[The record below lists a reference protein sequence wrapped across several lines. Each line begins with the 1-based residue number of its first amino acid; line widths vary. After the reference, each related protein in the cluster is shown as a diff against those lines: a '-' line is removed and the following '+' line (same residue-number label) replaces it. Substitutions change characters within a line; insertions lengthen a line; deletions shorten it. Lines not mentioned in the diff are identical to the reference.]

1 MSPARAGSFNAN
13 FSPETLE
20 SFKSLCRDQS
30 KQYTKVLERLAE
42 LYLGSQGQILDN
54 LSESPELELNR
65 DTVDLEKLK
74 QSVEQLETMTSIHQ
88 EDFNELVNQMQEL
101 TGRIKKLEARL
112 RFHLSSFYKHSKE
125 IKQLES
131 IKKINFHRTN
141 TQLQKEIYDQN
152 IIHNLILNLNQKN
165 SSKLSKSTAL
175 KLPLST

>member
-54 LSESPELELNR
+54 FSDSPELELNQQ
-65 DTVDLEKLK
+65 TVDLEKLK

-88 EDFNELVNQMQEL
+88 EDFNDLINQMQEL
-101 TGRIKKLEARL
+101 NSRIKRLELRL
-112 RFHLSSFYKHSKE
+112 
-125 IKQLES
+125 
-131 IKKINFHRTN
+131 
-141 TQLQKEIYDQN
+141 D
-152 IIHNLILNLNQKN
+152 
-165 SSKLSKSTAL
+165 
-175 KLPLST
+175 

>member
-1 MSPARAGSFNAN
+1 MLSSLRYVHVYAGGKAKRFRPFKRAVRRVLMSPARAGSFNAN

-65 DTVDLEKLK
+65 DNVDLKKLK

-101 TGRIKKLEARL
+101 TSRIKKLEGRL
-112 RFHLSSFYKHSKE
+112 D
-125 IKQLES
+125 S
-131 IKKINFHRTN
+131 I
-141 TQLQKEIYDQN
+141 
-152 IIHNLILNLNQKN
+152 
-165 SSKLSKSTAL
+165 
-175 KLPLST
+175 

>member
-1 MSPARAGSFNAN
+1 MSSPLKYVHVYAGGKAKRFRTFKRAVRRVLMSPARAGSFNAN

-54 LSESPELELNR
+54 LSDSPELELNR
-65 DTVDLEKLK
+65 DSVDLEKLK

-101 TGRIKKLEARL
+101 TGRIKKLESRL
-112 RFHLSSFYKHSKE
+112 D
-125 IKQLES
+125 S
-131 IKKINFHRTN
+131 I
-141 TQLQKEIYDQN
+141 
-152 IIHNLILNLNQKN
+152 
-165 SSKLSKSTAL
+165 
-175 KLPLST
+175 

>member
-54 LSESPELELNR
+54 LSDSPQLELNR
-65 DTVDLEKLK
+65 DSVDLEKLK

-101 TGRIKKLEARL
+101 TGRIKKLESRL
-112 RFHLSSFYKHSKE
+112 D
-125 IKQLES
+125 S
-131 IKKINFHRTN
+131 I
-141 TQLQKEIYDQN
+141 
-152 IIHNLILNLNQKN
+152 
-165 SSKLSKSTAL
+165 
-175 KLPLST
+175 

>member
-54 LSESPELELNR
+54 PSEPTKLDLESE
-65 DTVDLEKLK
+65 TVDLGKLK

-88 EDFNELVNQMQEL
+88 EDFNELVNQRKEL
-101 TGRIKKLEARL
+101 TSRIEKLESRL
-112 RFHLSSFYKHSKE
+112 N
-125 IKQLES
+125 S
-131 IKKINFHRTN
+131 I
-141 TQLQKEIYDQN
+141 
-152 IIHNLILNLNQKN
+152 
-165 SSKLSKSTAL
+165 
-175 KLPLST
+175 

>member
-54 LSESPELELNR
+54 LPESPELELNR

-101 TGRIKKLEARL
+101 TGRIKKLESRL
-112 RFHLSSFYKHSKE
+112 D
-125 IKQLES
+125 S
-131 IKKINFHRTN
+131 I
-141 TQLQKEIYDQN
+141 
-152 IIHNLILNLNQKN
+152 
-165 SSKLSKSTAL
+165 
-175 KLPLST
+175 

>member
-54 LSESPELELNR
+54 LSESPALELNR
-65 DTVDLEKLK
+65 DSVDLEKLK

-101 TGRIKKLEARL
+101 TGRIKKLESRL
-112 RFHLSSFYKHSKE
+112 D
-125 IKQLES
+125 S
-131 IKKINFHRTN
+131 I
-141 TQLQKEIYDQN
+141 
-152 IIHNLILNLNQKN
+152 
-165 SSKLSKSTAL
+165 
-175 KLPLST
+175 

>member
-54 LSESPELELNR
+54 LSDSTELELNR
-65 DTVDLEKLK
+65 DSVDLEKLK

-101 TGRIKKLEARL
+101 TGRIKR
-112 RFHLSSFYKHSKE
+112 
-125 IKQLES
+125 LES
-131 IKKINFHRTN
+131 RLDSI
-141 TQLQKEIYDQN
+141 
-152 IIHNLILNLNQKN
+152 
-165 SSKLSKSTAL
+165 
-175 KLPLST
+175 

>member
-54 LSESPELELNR
+54 LPESPELELNR

-101 TGRIKKLEARL
+101 TGRIKKLEGRL
-112 RFHLSSFYKHSKE
+112 N
-125 IKQLES
+125 S
-131 IKKINFHRTN
+131 I
-141 TQLQKEIYDQN
+141 
-152 IIHNLILNLNQKN
+152 
-165 SSKLSKSTAL
+165 
-175 KLPLST
+175 

>member
-1 MSPARAGSFNAN
+1 MSSPLRYVHVYAGGKAKRFRPFKRAVRRVLMSPARAGSFNAN

-54 LSESPELELNR
+54 ISESPELELSR
-65 DTVDLEKLK
+65 DSVDLEKLK

-101 TGRIKKLEARL
+101 TGRIKKLESRL
-112 RFHLSSFYKHSKE
+112 
-125 IKQLES
+125 
-131 IKKINFHRTN
+131 
-141 TQLQKEIYDQN
+141 D
-152 IIHNLILNLNQKN
+152 
-165 SSKLSKSTAL
+165 
-175 KLPLST
+175 

>member
-54 LSESPELELNR
+54 LPESPELELNR

-101 TGRIKKLEARL
+101 TGRIKKLEGRL
-112 RFHLSSFYKHSKE
+112 D
-125 IKQLES
+125 S
-131 IKKINFHRTN
+131 I
-141 TQLQKEIYDQN
+141 
-152 IIHNLILNLNQKN
+152 
-165 SSKLSKSTAL
+165 
-175 KLPLST
+175 